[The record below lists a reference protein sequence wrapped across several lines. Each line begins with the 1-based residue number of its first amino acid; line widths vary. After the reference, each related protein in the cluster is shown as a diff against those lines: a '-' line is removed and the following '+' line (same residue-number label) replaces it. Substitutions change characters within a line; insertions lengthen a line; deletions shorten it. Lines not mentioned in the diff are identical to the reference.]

1 MLKGGVSD
9 PRNKNVL
16 KMFNLIGI
24 GERVGSGALDIFEV
38 WREEK
43 LDAPVIEEQSG
54 RDGKPNRT
62 QVTLPLVNTSIG
74 TGSTTGEAES
84 ANSPIVGSGE

>member
-43 LDAPVIEEQSG
+43 MSKEAAAKRLGISRTTLWRMLKSSSG
-54 RDGKPNRT
+54 TDK
-62 QVTLPLVNTSIG
+62 
-74 TGSTTGEAES
+74 
-84 ANSPIVGSGE
+84 